1 MTVKSKIQAFLKL
14 MNEHSDFGAQDSEPQ
29 AVFYNLIGDS
39 FTGKDFPEDFDSN
52 KWQLYSSM
60 EGCDEVA
67 NELTAKY
74 RQLHDEIQEAPH
86 KEIVEASNYF
96 GIEY

>member
-1 MTVKSKIQAFLKL
+1 MTVKNKVQAFLKL
-14 MNEHSDFGAQDSEPQ
+14 MGEHSDFGAQDSEPQ
-29 AVFYNLIGDS
+29 AMFRYLIENS
-39 FTGKDFPEDFDSN
+39 FAGKDFPEEFEGDN
-52 KWQLYSSM
+52 WQLYNKM

-74 RQLHDEIQEAPH
+74 KELHHAIQEAPH

-96 GIEY
+96 GLEY